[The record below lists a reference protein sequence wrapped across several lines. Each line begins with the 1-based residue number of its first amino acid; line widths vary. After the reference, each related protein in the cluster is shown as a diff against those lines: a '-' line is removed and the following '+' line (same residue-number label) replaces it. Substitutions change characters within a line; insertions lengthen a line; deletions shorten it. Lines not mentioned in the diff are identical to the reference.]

1 MTGLGPCL
9 LLWRAGLR
17 PLFLKPGRSFLSIA
31 SIALGVAVFL
41 SITIANRGALESFH
55 HAFEQITGK
64 ADLEITGEIPEEAFP
79 LVQSCEGVAAASPWS
94 KPWWY
99 CPTFQENPCA
109 LLVSIRLLQAE

>member
-1 MTGLGPCL
+1 MKRTGPCL
-9 LLWRAGLR
+9 LIWRAGLR
-17 PLFLKPGRSFLSIA
+17 PLLLQPGRSLLSIA

-79 LVQSCEGVAAASPWS
+79 LVQACEGIAAATPVVETMVIL
-94 KPWWY
+94 PDF
-99 CPTFQENPCA
+99 P
-109 LLVSIRLLQAE
+109 